1 MHFVLMNLDDE
12 PSADEEVYLLTPG
25 DPSKTAIAV
34 PLDALPRFLP
44 VLERARSVCRRR
56 AAPRVP
62 TSCRPRARRRCG
74 HTDLILAC

>member
-1 MHFVLMNLDDE
+1 MNLDDE

-44 VLERARSVCRRR
+44 VLERARSGLPPACCP
-56 AAPRVP
+56 ACSDELPGGALH
-62 TSCRPRARRRCG
+62 A
-74 HTDLILAC
+74 DLDTRT